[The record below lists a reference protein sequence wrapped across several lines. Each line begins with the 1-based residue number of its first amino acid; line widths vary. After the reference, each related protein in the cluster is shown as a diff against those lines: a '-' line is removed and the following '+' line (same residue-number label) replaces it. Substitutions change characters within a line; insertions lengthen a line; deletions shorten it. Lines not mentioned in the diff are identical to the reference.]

1 MIIYK
6 NFIVIPRANYTM
18 ESIIT
23 DKFVMCLYLLFIF
36 LVPMFLYVVI
46 LKRKYNKLL
55 SNAKRN
61 RHNKVKTP
69 NTEEII
75 TNNSNSTKSPEDVI
89 IDKFTETYNK
99 PVKTPYIIGICGA
112 SGSGKSFIAKVI
124 SEIIRKMFPKTCAEI
139 VIISQDSYY
148 KGGDADTNYD
158 IPAAIDFDLLVSHIQ
173 KLIYGE
179 SIECPTYDFSTHSR
193 KKETKTINPC
203 KIIIVEGI
211 LIFTQEELRD
221 LFNMKIFIDTATPTQ
236 IFRRIHRDQNE
247 RGRNLHEIWQRYER
261 DVWPSYSEHV
271 APSSK
276 FADIIINNFNN
287 CYVGPQI
294 VLSHIINILR
304 NICHE

>member
-1 MIIYK
+1 MD
-6 NFIVIPRANYTM
+6 
-18 ESIIT
+18 SITI
-23 DKFVMCLYLLFIF
+23 DQLVMFSYMLFIF
-36 LVPMFLYVVI
+36 FAPVSIYIVV
-46 LKRKYNKLL
+46 LKHRYNKLL
-55 SNAKRN
+55 GNADKKYQDN
-61 RHNKVKTP
+61 IKNVITKKVTGD
-69 NTEEII
+69 
-75 TNNSNSTKSPEDVI
+75 TKDSSESPEDAI
-89 IDKFTETYNK
+89 ISKFTETYDN

-124 SEIIRKMFPKTCAEI
+124 SETIRKMFPKTCAEI

-148 KGGDADTNYD
+148 KGGDAETNYD
-158 IPAAIDFDLLVSHIQ
+158 VPAAIDFDLLVSHLQ

-179 SIECPTYDFSTHSR
+179 SIECPIYDFSTHSR
-193 KKETKTINPC
+193 KKETNTINPC

-221 LFNMKIFIDTATPTQ
+221 LFNMKIFIDAATPTQ
-236 IFRRIHRDQNE
+236 IFRRIHRDQSE

-261 DVWPSYSEHV
+261 DVWPSYSEYV
-271 APSSK
+271 SPSSK